1 MERTATNICIL
12 KSFLHDI
19 YALDCNYVED
29 FDAFYITNNRD
40 DNGRILDIYL
50 IWDRVV
56 FAYNKYVDNL
66 LNIQ

>member
-1 MERTATNICIL
+1 MERTIANICIL

-19 YALDCNYVED
+19 HALDCKYVED

-40 DNGRILDIYL
+40 NDDKILYIYL
-50 IWDRVV
+50 TWDKVV
-56 FAYNKYVDNL
+56 VAYNKYVDDL